1 MDYLGKYIKYDIEI
15 AVLLKPFQRTENV
28 SNSTPG
34 KERFPKMNGSKMCQL
49 FIVAIFETLNQEP

>member
-15 AVLLKPFQRTENV
+15 AALLKPFQRTENF